1 MEITKPK
8 QEEEG
13 QEFNPTQCK
22 HDLIKQLDDLRKK
35 VKNQARKN
43 QILALKEELRS
54 MVMDQSTQREFEQK
68 LKDICCKKCSI
79 VDKSACSRNLMKSE
93 VSHMKNQQVNSFIKQ
108 LQNGLEQSKKIMST
122 KHIFFW
128 KRLIT
133 FPCLMKKNHPS
144 ETSNL

>member
-1 MEITKPK
+1 MEITKRTS
-8 QEEEG
+8 EED

-22 HDLIKQLDDLRKK
+22 HDLIKQLDDLGKK

-43 QILALKEELRS
+43 QILMLKEELSS

-79 VDKSACSRNLMKSE
+79 VDKRAGNRNLMKSE
-93 VSHMKNQQVNSFIKQ
+93 VSHMKNQQVNSYIKQ

-122 KHIFFW
+122 KHIFFG
-128 KRLIT
+128 KD
-133 FPCLMKKNHPS
+133 
-144 ETSNL
+144 